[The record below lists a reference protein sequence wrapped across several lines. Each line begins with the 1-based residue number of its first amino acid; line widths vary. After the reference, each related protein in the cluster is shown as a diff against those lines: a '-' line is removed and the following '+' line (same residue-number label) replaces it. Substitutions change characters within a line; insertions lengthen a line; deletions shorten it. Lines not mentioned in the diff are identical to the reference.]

1 MLHLVRSEKSRQLK
15 SLCVLEEAVKASMIL
30 HGDQLRLCHCTSD
43 CKADENLIKVP
54 LIVDGGHLAA
64 VLCRVGPGGVEDQDV
79 GRLSEL
85 SSVLQV
91 PFTER
96 EEKTSQSPIHTARP
110 EKQELRAKFSPLFT
124 RPGFES

>member
-1 MLHLVRSEKSRQLK
+1 MW
-15 SLCVLEEAVKASMIL
+15 
-30 HGDQLRLCHCTSD
+30 LCHCTSD
-43 CKADENLIKVP
+43 CKANQNLIKVP

-64 VLCRVGPGGVEDQDV
+64 VLCRVGPGGVEDEDV

-96 EEKTSQSPIHTARP
+96 KEKTSQSPIHTRS
-110 EKQELRAKFSPLFT
+110 ETSRSRKTEFRAKFSPLFIQLLA
-124 RPGFES
+124 FES